1 MISTANLRR
10 FVVAGVLLMFCAH
23 LIALAMSGQGAM
35 DTPIS
40 QLSRSAGA
48 DVHTAGLLVLAV
60 VQIAVAVVLARSNN
74 GSGFWTVAGWLM
86 VFNGAS
92 LLFIAF
98 YFLNASDAQLVGADA
113 NDPLAV
119 LASSVGVIM
128 GLLQRDLGR
137 RAPLCAWI
145 NGLLFV
151 LWLALIPVIPFI
163 DGSWLGAYE
172 RTVGAILLLWL
183 AMLALLC
190 PDSPHIQT
198 S

>member
-1 MISTANLRR
+1 MLS
-10 FVVAGVLLMFCAH
+10 AH
-23 LIALAMSGQGAM
+23 LISLVMSGQGAM

-40 QLSRSAGA
+40 QLSRSVGAG
-48 DVHTAGLLVLAV
+48 VHTVGLLVLAV
-60 VQIAVAVVLARSNN
+60 VQVALAVVLARSSN
-74 GSGFWTVAGWLM
+74 GSGLWTVAVWLL
-86 VFNGAS
+86 VFNGAC

-98 YFLNASDAQLVGADA
+98 YFLNASDTQLVGPDA
-113 NDPLAV
+113 NDPLAI

-145 NGLLFV
+145 NGFLFV

-163 DGSWLGAYE
+163 DASWLGAYE

-183 AMLALLC
+183 ALLALLC
-190 PDSPHIQT
+190 PDSPHTET
-198 S
+198 SWH